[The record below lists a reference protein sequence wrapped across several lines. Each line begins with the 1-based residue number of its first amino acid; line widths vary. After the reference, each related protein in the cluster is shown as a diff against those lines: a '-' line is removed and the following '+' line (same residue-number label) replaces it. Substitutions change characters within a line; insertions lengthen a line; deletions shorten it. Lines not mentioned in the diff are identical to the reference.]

1 MISGITRCPACGTTF
16 RVSEEQ
22 LDAAEGRVRCGACDQ
37 VFDARA
43 HQPAGSAPQ
52 TAASPD
58 AGISQN
64 YIDEMLFEGEAAA
77 ADQDAATE
85 PFTPP
90 PIAPVESFALP
101 PIAPQPVEMERGPVA
116 RRWQRL
122 AWTLACLLALLG
134 LVGQYAWHNRDTL
147 ALDPRLRP
155 AYALVCERIGCV
167 LPSFRDFARIR
178 SEALHIR
185 PAPGRPGLLLVDA
198 LLSNHAPFAQDFPG
212 MEIVFSDMRGRV
224 LASRLF
230 LPHEY
235 LDPQDLPLAA
245 MPPREPVSAHL
256 EIVDPGEDA
265 TNYQLYLR
273 EIPPAAD

>member
-147 ALDPRLRP
+147 ALDPRFRP

-167 LPSFRDFARIR
+167 LPSCRDFARIR
-178 SEALHIR
+178 SEA
-185 PAPGRPGLLLVDA
+185 
-198 LLSNHAPFAQDFPG
+198 
-212 MEIVFSDMRGRV
+212 
-224 LASRLF
+224 
-230 LPHEY
+230 
-235 LDPQDLPLAA
+235 
-245 MPPREPVSAHL
+245 
-256 EIVDPGEDA
+256 
-265 TNYQLYLR
+265 
-273 EIPPAAD
+273 

>member
-90 PIAPVESFALP
+90 PIACP
-101 PIAPQPVEMERGPVA
+101 PIVINTMDQNGS
-116 RRWQRL
+116 W
-122 AWTLACLLALLG
+122 
-134 LVGQYAWHNRDTL
+134 
-147 ALDPRLRP
+147 
-155 AYALVCERIGCV
+155 
-167 LPSFRDFARIR
+167 
-178 SEALHIR
+178 
-185 PAPGRPGLLLVDA
+185 
-198 LLSNHAPFAQDFPG
+198 
-212 MEIVFSDMRGRV
+212 
-224 LASRLF
+224 
-230 LPHEY
+230 
-235 LDPQDLPLAA
+235 
-245 MPPREPVSAHL
+245 
-256 EIVDPGEDA
+256 
-265 TNYQLYLR
+265 
-273 EIPPAAD
+273 